1 MDHSPWGCQQSDT
14 LQLNNNKKAGVRE
27 SAETGTRGVNYAYLE
42 MDQGRWQEESQ
53 TTRSKGQG
61 RLARTGT
68 GS

>member
-1 MDHSPWGCQQSDT
+1 MDHSPRGCQESDT

-27 SAETGTRGVNYAYLE
+27 SAETGTIGVNYAYLE
-42 MDQGRWQEESQ
+42 MDQKRWQEESQ

-61 RLARTGT
+61 RLARTET